1 MELIQSLQEE
11 LCKNNINEADLI
23 VEKIGELKLLEAV
36 PALITILLE
45 TDSNQLRN
53 TIAMALSDIGCE
65 DAVAP
70 LVSLLSS
77 PKTINS
83 RGTLLYAL
91 ESFDCSRH
99 GELFTEL
106 WIKGNYE
113 VKMQTNSLLKINVQH
128 MSEEMKRTC
137 RNKLQ
142 ASFEQSSAD
151 HEKLQ
156 EVLKIFNAN
165 Q

>member
-1 MELIQSLQEE
+1 MEIIQSLQEE
-11 LCKNNINEADLI
+11 LCKNNIEEAELI
-23 VEKIGELKLLEAV
+23 VEKIGDLKMLEAV
-36 PALITILLE
+36 PMLITNLLD

-53 TIAMALSDIGCE
+53 TIAITLSDIGCN

-70 LVSLLSS
+70 IVSLLKS

-99 GELFTEL
+99 GELFTDLLIE
-106 WIKGNYE
+106 GNYE
-113 VKMQTNSLLKINVQH
+113 VTMQALSLLKINVRN
-128 MSEEMKRTC
+128 MSEEMKRSC

-142 ASFEQSSAD
+142 AS
-151 HEKLQ
+151 
-156 EVLKIFNAN
+156 LKKPNEYYEEMNEALEIFDN
-165 Q
+165 